1 MTPVK
6 EHITGCPVSCGLT
19 LQYSCS
25 WAVPDWWISYFISA
39 ASAFQPNALPG
50 SRVQFCFVWF
60 QGSDWCRSL
69 LLSHCHHDDHD
80 DSVCVEVEY
89 EEDLM
94 HDQSSLES
102 HRSSFSVACS
112 VHWMSPFMLSGHNII
127 LWVWLFFIYE
137 DVCIDNNKKKQRER
151 ELLCGKAFQ
160 ISSTRFPVCPH
171 SVLSLF
177 CNCW

>member
-1 MTPVK
+1 MQFDSPGFWRWASLPDDASEGT
-6 EHITGCPVSCGLT
+6 HHQLSCFLWFNVTVLMLMSGAWLMD
-19 LQYSCS
+19 L
-25 WAVPDWWISYFISA
+25 SYFISA
-39 ASAFQPNALPG
+39 ASVFQPNTLPG
-50 SRVQFCFVWF
+50 SRVQFFFVWF

-69 LLSHCHHDDHD
+69 LLSHGHHDDHD

-89 EEDLM
+89 EEDVM

-137 DVCIDNNKKKQRER
+137 DVCTDNNNNNNK
-151 ELLCGKAFQ
+151 
-160 ISSTRFPVCPH
+160 
-171 SVLSLF
+171 
-177 CNCW
+177 